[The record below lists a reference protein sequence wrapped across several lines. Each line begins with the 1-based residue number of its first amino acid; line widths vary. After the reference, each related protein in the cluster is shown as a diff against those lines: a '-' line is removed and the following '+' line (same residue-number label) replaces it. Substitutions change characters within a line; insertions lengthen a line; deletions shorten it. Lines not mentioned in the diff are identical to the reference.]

1 MSFIS
6 CCFCLMIRR
15 PPRSTRTDTL
25 VPYTTLFRSSTYLP
39 DEEFLGLPAL
49 PDQFGPAAGLQT
61 AARPGLLGVGGVAV
75 FRCDLTQ
82 LAPLFR
88 RCTRGDDVAAL
99 FPATQQFLRLV
110 ALILDQAAN
119 ALTERDAGPAAIQGR
134 MA

>member
-25 VPYTTLFRSSTYLP
+25 VPYTTLFRSSTHLL

-49 PDQFGPAAGLQT
+49 PDQFGQPAGLQT

-82 LAPLFR
+82 LAALFR
-88 RCTRGDDVAAL
+88 RSMRRDDLAAL
-99 FPATQQFLRLV
+99 FPATEQLRQAV
-110 ALILDQAAN
+110 ALLLDQCN
-119 ALTERDAGPAAIQGR
+119 DPLTPERKKGV
-134 MA
+134 